1 MRLNLE
7 FLYFSN
13 ATDLQLLQN
22 MKEAFDARVS
32 ICHSALVMANAFMH
46 AGTTRDTF
54 LRENLEWLKTAT
66 NWAMFGATASL
77 GVIHHGHLGK
87 VCFSPALILRM
98 LAPACLHQ
106 RVQNGGKASSVFI
119 VSTATAIPG
128 INPVLL
134 HTSIRSS
141 SWHELHNSGTV
152 RTARVTIMSISVRRV
167 SVACRQG
174 RYWHRICRP
183 LRAGNRPVHTVKG
196 AHCMRWA

>member
-1 MRLNLE
+1 MRPEGNRLLQGFLRRVENKISEAKQRAVPDGGATTAAAGEATPLQSMYTTLLSVLSGAWPVRLNLE

-32 ICHSALVMANAFMH
+32 MCHSALVMANAFMH

-87 VCFSPALILRM
+87 VWPP
-98 LAPACLHQ
+98 LA
-106 RVQNGGKASSVFI
+106 VV
-119 VSTATAIPG
+119 VTTSTPLLGTYTRFCQTISCKQE
-128 INPVLL
+128 LL
-134 HTSIRSS
+134 HVPSKLPSNIAV
-141 SWHELHNSGTV
+141 W
-152 RTARVTIMSISVRRV
+152 
-167 SVACRQG
+167 
-174 RYWHRICRP
+174 
-183 LRAGNRPVHTVKG
+183 
-196 AHCMRWA
+196 

>member
-1 MRLNLE
+1 MQGFLRRVEDKISEAKKRASAEGEDAAGADGEGTPLQRMYTTLLSVLSGAWPVRLNLE

-32 ICHSALVMANAFMH
+32 MCHSALVMANAFMH

-87 VCFSPALILRM
+87 V
-98 LAPACLHQ
+98 
-106 RVQNGGKASSVFI
+106 RVLP
-119 VSTATAIPG
+119 STP
-128 INPVLL
+128 LL
-134 HTSIRSS
+134 
-141 SWHELHNSGTV
+141 
-152 RTARVTIMSISVRRV
+152 
-167 SVACRQG
+167 
-174 RYWHRICRP
+174 
-183 LRAGNRPVHTVKG
+183 
-196 AHCMRWA
+196 

>member
-1 MRLNLE
+1 MPEGTVASAGETTPLQSMYTTLLSVLSGAWPVRLNLE

-32 ICHSALVMANAFMH
+32 MCHSALVMANAFMH

-87 VCFSPALILRM
+87 VCARTEFDAESHPKALVVHR
-98 LAPACLHQ
+98 Q
-106 RVQNGGKASSVFI
+106 RSGC
-119 VSTATAIPG
+119 
-128 INPVLL
+128 
-134 HTSIRSS
+134 SIIEA
-141 SWHELHNSGTV
+141 W
-152 RTARVTIMSISVRRV
+152 
-167 SVACRQG
+167 VA
-174 RYWHRICRP
+174 
-183 LRAGNRPVHTVKG
+183 
-196 AHCMRWA
+196 